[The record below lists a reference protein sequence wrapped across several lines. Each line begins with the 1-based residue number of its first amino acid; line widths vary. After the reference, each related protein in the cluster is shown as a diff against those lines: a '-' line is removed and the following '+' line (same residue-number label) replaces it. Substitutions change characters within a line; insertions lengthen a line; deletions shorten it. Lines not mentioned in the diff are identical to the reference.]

1 MRLNLIYQNF
11 RQALRWGFVI
21 CTVALL
27 VFITMQ
33 SLGPAQGSI
42 NINHADKY
50 AHALAYCCL
59 GLAALPA
66 FPRIWPVIIWVTLT
80 MYGILI
86 EVLQG
91 AMGMGRKADILD
103 ALANSSGALLAILL
117 WMLVSYA
124 FTTRNS

>member
-1 MRLNLIYQNF
+1 MRLNLMYQRF
-11 RQALRWGFVI
+11 RTEIRWGFVV
-21 CTVALL
+21 CTIALL
-27 VFITMQ
+27 VFITIQ
-33 SLGPAQGSI
+33 SLGPSHGSI
-42 NINHADKY
+42 SVHHADKY

-66 FPRIWPVIIWVTLT
+66 FPRIWPSVIWVVLT

-103 ALANSSGALLAILL
+103 AIANSTGALIAILL
-117 WMLVSYA
+117 WALVSFVFA
-124 FTTRNS
+124 RRNS